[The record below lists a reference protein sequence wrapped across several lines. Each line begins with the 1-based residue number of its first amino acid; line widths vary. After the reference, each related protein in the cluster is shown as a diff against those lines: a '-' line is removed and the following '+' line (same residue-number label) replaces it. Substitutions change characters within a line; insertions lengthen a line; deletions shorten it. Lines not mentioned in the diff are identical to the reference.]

1 VRVVVAFPVTPSAF
15 SALKGAL
22 GRDFELIDIRT
33 APVESDLVVS
43 RPCSPG
49 AIRSL
54 KRTFP
59 AAQVVLVESPGSCG
73 SVDLTGPVSRLRDAG
88 ADMYMT
94 GTSVSLLASAIRR
107 RVGPAAAEA
116 TLMCRRLHAA

>member
-1 VRVVVAFPVTPSAF
+1 MTPSAF
-15 SALKGAL
+15 GALKDAL
-22 GRDFELIDIRT
+22 GPDFDVIDIRS
-33 APVESDLVVS
+33 APLESDLVVS

-73 SVDLTGPVSRLRDAG
+73 QVDLTGPVSRLRDAG
-88 ADMYMT
+88 ADMYMS
-94 GTSVSLLASAIRR
+94 GASVSLLASAIRA
-107 RVGPAAAEA
+107 RVGPAAA
-116 TLMCRRLHAA
+116 TLMCHRLHAA

>member
-1 VRVVVAFPVTPSAF
+1 MTPSAF
-15 SALKGAL
+15 GTLKDAL
-22 GRDFELIDIRT
+22 GPDFDVIDIRT

-59 AAQVVLVESPGSCG
+59 SAQVVLVESPGSCG
-73 SVDLTGPVSRLRDAG
+73 SVELTGPVSRLREAG

-94 GTSVSLLASAIRR
+94 GASVSLLASAISG
-107 RVGPAAAEA
+107 RVRPAPVDA
-116 TLMCRRLHAA
+116 TFMSRRLHAA